1 MKKLLIYIVSKLTL
15 LFKSILRL
23 LKCFFLLLNS
33 KKRYAF
39 PFYSLVSF
47 FLFVI
52 LLIKISGDSN
62 FNKVL
67 TNKLINDVTK
77 INPIQVNKIIHPK
90 SEKEIIN
97 AIKSTTGPISI
108 GGGKFSMGGQTA
120 YENSLHIDMR
130 SFNRLINLDTENKQ
144 ITIQSGMTWRY
155 LQKIIDPHD
164 LAVKIMQTYAN
175 FTVGGSLS
183 VNCHGRYI
191 GHGPIISSV
200 LEIKIIT
207 ANGER
212 ITANRNTNSE
222 IFKAAIGGYGGIGI
236 ITQATLQ
243 LVDNVKVERQTN
255 KVSVNNFNNFFNDS
269 IRNNKNIVF
278 QNGDLYPPH
287 YDKINNVSW
296 KKTNKDLT
304 DEKRITSEN
313 ETYWIEPKLVE
324 VVSWGDFGKW
334 FRRSII
340 DPYIYSSDKVVWR
353 NREASYDVKELE
365 PSSRES
371 DTYVLQEYFIPT
383 NNINVFIPKMKAI
396 YDKYNVNVINIS
408 LRHAFPDDES
418 YLSWAKEEVF
428 AFVVYYKQGTDNK
441 SKKIV
446 HDWTNEMTEA
456 ILNVNGS
463 WYLPYQPH
471 ASISQFKKGYPNA
484 EKYFNLKAKLDTAN
498 RFNNQLLDKYNPYTL
513 KQIEKEKNNIN
524 DYNRSEEQT
533 ILTIPEWYLVY
544 NPKEFAD
551 YLEEGKNPSDFP
563 YYASIDE
570 YWKLYDRSIKL
581 VSEGYPKN
589 EEYTTMLN
597 VIGVSITMEYA
608 FKIIYENT
616 IGKLFGL
623 FANNKISEQEKTII
637 KAHRAYSDFIY
648 NTAWYEFEFMPWI
661 KKVWISSDQ
670 SNASFLRK
678 WERTIFFTI
687 EFSFKAFYAQ
697 LIEWAATAS
706 YEAPTTDIYLLISS
720 NENSLSLHDNI
731 KTIKIQDEKQI
742 ISIPRWGEFT
752 KTLIEISN
760 KNIIIHN
767 ISGNDEIAVS
777 IITNKDVDLEFNGF
791 SALYESRVVSQ
802 KDLKRIVYF
811 LPVNKLIPFI
821 QHSKKNNFVIEHIY
835 DY

>member
-1 MKKLLIYIVSKLTL
+1 MKKLLTYIVSKLTL

-47 FLFVI
+47 FLFVV

-144 ITIQSGMTWRY
+144 ITIQSGMTWRD

-428 AFVVYYKQGTDNK
+428 AFVVYYKQGTDDK

-581 VSEGYPKN
+581 VSEGYPEN
-589 EEYTTMLN
+589 EEYITMLN

-637 KAHRAYSDFIY
+637 KAHRAYSNFIY

-706 YEAPTTDIYLLISS
+706 YKAPTTDIYLLISS
-720 NENSLSLHDNI
+720 NENSLSLHNNI

-777 IITNKDVDLEFNGF
+777 IITNKDVELEFNGF

>member
-1 MKKLLIYIVSKLTL
+1 M
-15 LFKSILRL
+15 
-23 LKCFFLLLNS
+23 
-33 KKRYAF
+33 
-39 PFYSLVSF
+39 
-47 FLFVI
+47 
-52 LLIKISGDSN
+52 
-62 FNKVL
+62 
-67 TNKLINDVTK
+67 
-77 INPIQVNKIIHPK
+77 
-90 SEKEIIN
+90 
-97 AIKSTTGPISI
+97 
-108 GGGKFSMGGQTA
+108 
-120 YENSLHIDMR
+120 
-130 SFNRLINLDTENKQ
+130 
-144 ITIQSGMTWRY
+144 
-155 LQKIIDPHD
+155 
-164 LAVKIMQTYAN
+164 
-175 FTVGGSLS
+175 
-183 VNCHGRYI
+183 
-191 GHGPIISSV
+191 
-200 LEIKIIT
+200 
-207 ANGER
+207 
-212 ITANRNTNSE
+212 
-222 IFKAAIGGYGGIGI
+222 
-236 ITQATLQ
+236 
-243 LVDNVKVERQTN
+243 
-255 KVSVNNFNNFFNDS
+255 
-269 IRNNKNIVF
+269 
-278 QNGDLYPPH
+278 
-287 YDKINNVSW
+287 
-296 KKTNKDLT
+296 
-304 DEKRITSEN
+304 
-313 ETYWIEPKLVE
+313 
-324 VVSWGDFGKW
+324 SWGNFGKW

-365 PSSRES
+365 PSSRKS

-456 ILNVNGS
+456 ILSVNGS

-648 NTAWYEFEFMPWI
+648 NTAWYEFEFIPWI

-706 YEAPTTDIYLLISS
+706 YDAPTTDIYLLISS
-720 NENSLSLHDNI
+720 NENSLSLHNNI
-731 KTIKIQDEKQI
+731 KTCLLYT
-742 ISIPRWGEFT
+742 SPSPR
-752 KTLIEISN
+752 
-760 KNIIIHN
+760 
-767 ISGNDEIAVS
+767 D
-777 IITNKDVDLEFNGF
+777 
-791 SALYESRVVSQ
+791 
-802 KDLKRIVYF
+802 
-811 LPVNKLIPFI
+811 
-821 QHSKKNNFVIEHIY
+821 
-835 DY
+835 

>member
-1 MKKLLIYIVSKLTL
+1 
-15 LFKSILRL
+15 
-23 LKCFFLLLNS
+23 
-33 KKRYAF
+33 
-39 PFYSLVSF
+39 
-47 FLFVI
+47 
-52 LLIKISGDSN
+52 
-62 FNKVL
+62 
-67 TNKLINDVTK
+67 
-77 INPIQVNKIIHPK
+77 
-90 SEKEIIN
+90 
-97 AIKSTTGPISI
+97 
-108 GGGKFSMGGQTA
+108 MGGQTA